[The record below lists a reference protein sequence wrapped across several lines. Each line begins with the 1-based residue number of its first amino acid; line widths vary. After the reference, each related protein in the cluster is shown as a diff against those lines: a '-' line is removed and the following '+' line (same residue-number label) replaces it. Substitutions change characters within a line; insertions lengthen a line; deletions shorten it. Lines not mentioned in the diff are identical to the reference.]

1 MKKTYLIPTIKVLR
15 MSEPLMVEVSPGGAD
30 GDFEEGAKDFDM
42 NDDGFSPVFTN
53 KSVWDD

>member
-1 MKKTYLIPTIKVLR
+1 MDAV
-15 MSEPLMVEVSPGGAD
+15 VSGGGAD